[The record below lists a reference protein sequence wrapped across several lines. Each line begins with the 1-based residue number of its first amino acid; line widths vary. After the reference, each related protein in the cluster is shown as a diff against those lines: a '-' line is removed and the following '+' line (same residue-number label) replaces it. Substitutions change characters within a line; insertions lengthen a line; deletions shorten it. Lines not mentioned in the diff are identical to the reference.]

1 MNTYEQRMR
10 DLIARM
16 AAAYHVDQGDE
27 AGTPSEKME
36 LLEWLRQS
44 PLHVS
49 EYLGVLSAR
58 SSIVAAA
65 KQSEIPLE
73 QLIAEA
79 RADTNVVAFQSAA
92 GAPELPTH
100 PHIPPPRQYPSG
112 RLLAAASLLAGLA
125 VFLIAEHPRHGG
137 ATNAVNNEFTTAHGE
152 QRIWELSDNTVVH
165 LNSDTKISVKFE
177 QHSRSINL
185 AYGQAYFEVAKDP
198 ARPFHVLVGNVTL
211 QDIGTSFDVFRT
223 DKQVVVTVVEGHVA
237 ISMRPAPSSAVT
249 ALAQTGADGGNGT
262 ATSPSATTIAD
273 LRAGQ
278 QATIQASGNVRTSPA
293 ADVGLATA
301 WMRQEII
308 FERESVQQVAAEFNR
323 YNQIQIEISD
333 PRIARYRISGLFHT
347 YDVDSFVEFLRGL
360 RHVHVTRS
368 ENTIKIG
375 PGPSHLPQRL

>member
-1 MNTYEQRMR
+1 MNTYEQRMK

-16 AAAYHVDQGDE
+16 AAAYHIDQDNE
-27 AGTPSEKME
+27 AATPSERMA
-36 LLEWLRQS
+36 LLDWLRQS

-58 SSIVAAA
+58 KSIVSAANRC
-65 KQSEIPLE
+65 EIPLE

-79 RADTNVVAFQSAA
+79 RADTNIVVFHSTAD
-92 GAPELPTH
+92 APES
-100 PHIPPPRQYPSG
+100 PPNSNLMPQRSYRAG

-125 VFLIAEHPRHGG
+125 AFLIAEHPWRGG
-137 ATNAVNNEFTTAHGE
+137 ANAVNNEFTTVHGE

-165 LNSDTKISVKFE
+165 LNSDTKISVTFG

-223 DKQVVVTVVEGHVA
+223 EKQTVVTVVEGQVA
-237 ISMRPAPSSAVT
+237 VSMRPAPSRGVT
-249 ALAQTGADGGNGT
+249 ALTQAGADGGGG
-262 ATSPSATTIAD
+262 SANAPVAPPIAD
-273 LRAGQ
+273 LHAGQ
-278 QATIQASGNVRTSPA
+278 QAIIEASGSVRTSPT

-308 FERESVQQVAAEFNR
+308 FERESVQQVATEFNR
-323 YNQIQIEISD
+323 YNQTQIEIAN
-333 PRIARYRISGLFHT
+333 PRMAKYRISGLFHT
-347 YDVDSFVEFLRGL
+347 YDVDSFVAFLRGL
-360 RHVHVTRS
+360 RHVHVTTAG
-368 ENTIKIG
+368 NTIKIASA
-375 PGPSHLPQRL
+375 PSHLPQHL

>member
-1 MNTYEQRMR
+1 MNTYEQRMK

-16 AAAYHVDQGDE
+16 ATAYHVEQGDE
-27 AGTPSEKME
+27 AGTPHEKME

-49 EYLGVLSAR
+49 EYLAVLSAR
-58 SSIVAAA
+58 RSIISAA

-79 RADTNVVAFQSAA
+79 RADTNIVAFQSTSD
-92 GAPELPTH
+92 APELRRDSNLTPQ
-100 PHIPPPRQYPSG
+100 RYRAG

-125 VFLIAEHPRHGG
+125 AFLIAEHPWRGG
-137 ATNAVNNEFTTAHGE
+137 ANPVNNEFTTVHGE
-152 QRIWELSDNTVVH
+152 QQVWELSDNTVVH
-165 LNSDTKISVKFE
+165 LNSDTKISVTFG

-198 ARPFHVLVGNVTL
+198 ARPFHVLVGNVAL

-223 DKQVVVTVVEGHVA
+223 DNQTVVTVVEGQVA
-237 ISMRPAPSSAVT
+237 VSMRPTLSQGVT
-249 ALAQTGADGGNGT
+249 ALTQAGTDGSGS
-262 ATSPSATTIAD
+262 ASAPASPPIAD
-273 LRAGQ
+273 LHAGQ
-278 QATIQASGNVRTSPA
+278 QATIQASGSVRTTPT

-323 YNQIQIEISD
+323 YNQTQIEIAN
-333 PRIARYRISGLFHT
+333 PRMAKYRISGLFHT
-347 YDVDSFVEFLRGL
+347 YDVDSFVAFLRGL
-360 RHVHVTRS
+360 RHVHVTRTG
-368 ENTIKIG
+368 NTIKITSVS
-375 PGPSHLPQRL
+375 PYSPPHS